1 MTARESDI
9 RASAN
14 AVDTCPSDITGVNM
28 DTCSVITNASKSDI
42 SSRIYGIPPTY
53 TIVDETL
60 PSGLQSKLDLCV
72 DGVCNYVSYDFD
84 NDTGNLH
91 DNLKYVVNTRT
102 STTEN
107 STVIIKKRIVPV
119 SRISGDGQYVF
130 VLTTVNHGFEVGGTI
145 NLSIAPYIGEFTIK
159 SIPSPTTFQYESPV
173 IVMSDTPTIP
183 PGTTET
189 IVYTPPDPVTFTA
202 PPGYKY
208 SSSAIDG
215 TQISQKNNATQISC
229 AMDCGGLVECE
240 GFNFSSIG
248 DNCEL
253 FSSISSTSNVATSK
267 VSFIKEKKLNELPFI
282 PEYNVDKS
290 GRTCA
295 NMAKCN
301 EELAKIITKR
311 SEMPFFKTTDLS
323 ACTNCPTRSYF
334 YYSSF
339 SQWRFQNEYGYS
351 EVLVGINKAL
361 NTILYND
368 VGGFA
373 SHVNV
378 TSNNKN
384 TYDVVSSKNSDS
396 VLFSFSF
403 QPPQQKYLNP
413 GRNTIDTMYLPGAIL
428 RDFVSIKDL
437 SYDYTYYSDY
447 FKRNMTYR
455 ASLFKLEPIESVTD
469 GFYIKSVLLE
479 WTGTH
484 PYAANMGML
493 TYKTDNV
500 KYYKYDGQNI
510 IQTDEIP
517 PNTMR
522 WYEAPEFAFIL
533 RLKKCDAGESFS
545 NGICTAC
552 PAITAGKL
560 WINPGI
566 DCTSRNCSVGSYCP
580 DGVTEITC
588 KTCEQGQTTVTAC
601 TSSTDRV
608 CGPCT
613 TNSSCEGCQGKFWD
627 GTRCAQCRTTDD
639 CSPGSFC
646 STQDGNCVNCPVG
659 ECEYCLRNY
668 GTSRRIWSG
677 SECLS
682 CLTDGDCNSPNKC
695 VNNKCTYAS
704 CEDSTVTLTCDIGAN
719 LSAPVQFV
727 NGMCMTWG
735 KICGNLLKSCG
746 QGNVSALTYRMTSTP
761 QGCFVPAKG
770 YYSPIGSTTAI
781 ACSTPGYYCPMG
793 ATSELKCPVTP
804 APGYTWAN
812 PGQDCSLRLCSAGTY
827 CQNGNEIVCSLGSYC
842 PGALPEADCPV
853 GSYCST
859 PSTISACTVVG
870 QYCPARST
878 SPGQCPAGSYCPSP
892 SIRNDCP
899 GGTYSSSTGLVS
911 STQCLTCQTGY
922 YCPPG
927 TVDMLT
933 CPLTFYCPA
942 GTSST
947 PLPSCPAGYYCP
959 TSSTK
964 IVCPVG
970 SYCTAGTVNPYS
982 CTTAGYYCPA
992 GSSSPTG
999 TACAATCSAGTYE
1012 TTACT
1017 GSTNRGCSQCEVGYY
1032 CSGGTAR
1039 TACTTAGYYCPAG
1052 STSATGTACATSSCA
1067 NNMTLSGCGG
1077 SNPGTCVCNSGTVS
1091 IPPGSVTCVP
1101 APVNGKCSVGEYVA
1115 TWTDGTQF
1123 CWSCGITVPTRY
1135 IWDNAGVTCATKQCP
1150 AGSYC
1155 PNATTQT
1162 ACTSGNYCLAGS
1174 TSQTA
1179 CAATCNAGAY
1189 ESKAC
1194 TTSQNRVCTTC
1205 SSGSSSVANSS
1216 FCFKTVGTSGTTSL
1230 TTGGASPFGGSS
1242 TLNTAGSL
1250 FVLIPNW
1257 ALSTMPYLLIGSN
1270 YFVVGG
1276 VLNNT
1281 NTGQWSVYGD
1291 FVDSKGNTT
1300 SAPFTS
1306 YTGVLKGG
1314 TRGT

>member
-14 AVDTCPSDITGVNM
+14 AVDTCPSDITGVSL
-28 DTCSVITNASKSDI
+28 DTCSVITNAAKSDI

-53 TIVDETL
+53 TVADETL
-60 PSGLQSKLDLCV
+60 PAGLQSKLEACV

-91 DNLKYVVNTRT
+91 DNLKYVVNTRS

-107 STVIIKKRIVPV
+107 LALIIKKRTVPV

-130 VLTTVNHGFEVGGTI
+130 GLTTVNHGFEVGGTV

-159 SIPSPTTFQYESPV
+159 TIPSPTTFQYESPV
-173 IVMSDTPTIP
+173 MVMSDTPTIP
-183 PGTTET
+183 PGTTEM

-215 TQISQKNNATQISC
+215 SQIKQNTNATQISC
-229 AMDCGGLVECE
+229 AADCGDLVGCE

-267 VSFIKEKKLNELPFI
+267 VSFIKEKKLNELSFI

-290 GRTCA
+290 GRSCT
-295 NMAKCN
+295 NMSKCN
-301 EELAKIITKR
+301 EALTKIITKR
-311 SEMPFFKTTDLS
+311 SEIPLFKTTDLS
-323 ACTNCPTRSYF
+323 VCENCPTRSLW

-339 SQWRFQNEYGYS
+339 SQWQIQNEYGYS
-351 EVLVGINKAL
+351 EVISNINKAL
-361 NTILYND
+361 SSILYQD
-368 VGGFA
+368 VGGSA
-373 SHVNV
+373 SHINV
-378 TSNNKN
+378 TSNNKT
-384 TYDVVSSKNSDS
+384 TYSLVSAKNSE
-396 VLFSFSF
+396 LFTFSF

-413 GRNTIDTMYLPGAIL
+413 GRDTIDTMYLPGAIL
-428 RDFVSIKDL
+428 RDFVSIKDFY
-437 SYDYTYYSDY
+437 YDYTYYSDA
-447 FKRNMTYR
+447 FKSNMTYR
-455 ASLFKLEPIESVTD
+455 GSLFKLEPIDTITD

-479 WTGTH
+479 WIGTH
-484 PYAANMGML
+484 PYRSGMGML
-493 TYKTDNV
+493 QYNTDNV

-533 RLKKCDAGESFS
+533 RLKKCDAGESLS
-545 NGICTAC
+545 NGTCTAC

-580 DGVTEITC
+580 DGSNEITC
-588 KTCEQGQTTVTAC
+588 KTCEEGQTTVAAC

-668 GTSRRIWSG
+668 GSSRRIWSG
-677 SECLS
+677 SECIS

-695 VNNKCTYAS
+695 VNNICTYAS
-704 CEDSTVTLTCDIGAN
+704 CTDSLVTLTCDIGAS

-727 NGMCMTWG
+727 DGMCMTWG
-735 KICGNLLKSCG
+735 KICGNLLRSCG
-746 QGNVSALTYRMTSTP
+746 QGNVSALTYRMTSIP

-770 YYSPIGSTTAI
+770 YYSPVGSTTAI
-781 ACSTPGYYCPMG
+781 ACSTPGYHCPMG
-793 ATSELKCPVTP
+793 STSEVKCSVTP

-812 PGQDCSLRLCSAGTY
+812 PGQDCSLRLCQVGYY
-827 CQNGNEIVCSLGSYC
+827 CSNGVETACSQGSYC
-842 PGALPEADCPV
+842 PGSNSVEGDCPA

-859 PSTISACTVVG
+859 PSSVWACMLR

-878 SPGQCPAGSYCPSP
+878 SPGQCPVGFYCPDASQK
-892 SIRNDCP
+892 IACP
-899 GGTYSSSTGLVS
+899 DGTYSSSTGLMS
-911 STQCLTCQTGY
+911 STECLTCQAGY
-922 YCPPG
+922 YCPSG
-927 TVDMLT
+927 TIDMLT

-947 PLPSCPAGYYCP
+947 PLPSCPEGYYCSTSSTKTVCPAGYYC
-959 TSSTK
+959 TT
-964 IVCPVG
+964 
-970 SYCTAGTVNPYS
+970 GTVNPYS

-992 GSSSPTG
+992 GSTSPTG
-999 TACAATCSAGTYE
+999 KA
-1012 TTACT
+1012 
-1017 GSTNRGCSQCEVGYY
+1017 CEV
-1032 CSGGTAR
+1032 
-1039 TACTTAGYYCPAG
+1039 
-1052 STSATGTACATSSCA
+1052 CAT
-1067 NNMTLSGCGG
+1067 NMNRVNCGG
-1077 SNPGTCVCNSGTVS
+1077 ANPGTCVCKSGTVS
-1091 IPPGSVTCVP
+1091 IPPGSVTCVN

-1115 TWTDGTQF
+1115 TWTDETQF
-1123 CWSCGITVPTRY
+1123 CWSCGTTVASGY
-1135 IWDNAGVTCATKQCP
+1135 IWDNAGVTCTTKQCP

-1162 ACTSGNYCLAGS
+1162 TCTSGNYCPIGSTTQTVCTGTCRAGS
-1174 TSQTA
+1174 
-1179 CAATCNAGAY
+1179 Y
-1189 ESKAC
+1189 ESKTC

-1205 SSGSSSVANSS
+1205 SSGSSSVANST
-1216 FCFKTVGTSGTTSL
+1216 FCFRTVATSGSTTVS
-1230 TTGGASPFGGSS
+1230 TAGPSPFGGSS
-1242 TLNTAGSL
+1242 SINTAGSL
-1250 FVLIPNW
+1250 FNLIPNW
-1257 ALSTMPYLLIGSN
+1257 AKSTMPYLLIGSS

-1276 VLNNT
+1276 VLNNA

-1291 FVDSKGNTT
+1291 FIDTKGNTI
-1300 SAPFTS
+1300 SAPITS
-1306 YTGVLKGG
+1306 YTGVIKGG